1 MKKIAKK
8 FRKYGFVFEQV
19 KRVGNVAI
27 YKQYVP
33 NTRSLHY
40 EIVKIGSHN
49 GYYLGGQKLEATE
62 TYPGASLWGL
72 QGWTCTTMERAE
84 EQYKL
89 ACTRFNKE
97 LVVA

>member
-1 MKKIAKK
+1 MISPKTNKDD
-8 FRKYGFVFEQV
+8 V
-19 KRVGNVAI
+19 
-27 YKQYVP
+27 
-33 NTRSLHY
+33 HY
-40 EIVKIGSHN
+40 EVVKISRHN
-49 GYYLGGQKLEATE
+49 GYKMGGSFIKAAE